1 MPEFDPTGA
10 INWPPTYRVLRR
22 PGEPDVRSLDAY
34 RRAGGY
40 VALVHAINEQTPD
53 QIIEQVVDA
62 KLRGCGGA
70 GRLTGEKWRIVR
82 NMDDNQKYVICN
94 AYDAD
99 PRALA
104 ARSLLERNPHQVIEG
119 IVLAAYAV
127 GATEAYLFTRNIYLE
142 AVASVQ
148 KALYEALE
156 ANLVGRDILGTEF
169 SCTINVIGVDIG
181 FMGGEET
188 VQIAMIKG
196 RRGMPEQRPPYPAQY
211 GLWDKPT
218 AINCIETLANV
229 PFIVRSG
236 AEAFRSVGSETTGG
250 TKVLT
255 VYDYVPGSEPR
266 VIEVPFGATLREIL
280 RHAGYTRLDGEV
292 RAIVVGG
299 AEGGALPTSLLDVP
313 FDYDPLEEAGAIV
326 GSSVIELLPANTCM
340 VAWAM
345 ERSRYLAKESC
356 GKCVPCRLGVKR
368 IAGILEGIVSDL
380 GVTGDLNVLDEFA
393 SYVPNGSLCGFGVQ
407 APNALKT
414 AKRYWPD
421 HFHMHIEEQQCP
433 TGTCIPVRSHRFV
446 TKHVLP

>member
-1 MPEFDPTGA
+1 MPEFDTS
-10 INWPPTYRVLRR
+10 YRVLRR
-22 PGEPDVRSLDAY
+22 RGELDVRSLDAY

-40 VALVHAINEQTPD
+40 AALETAIREQTPE
-53 QIIEQVVDA
+53 QIIQQVIDA
-62 KLRGCGGA
+62 KLRGRGGA

-99 PRALA
+99 PRAWA

-119 IVLAAYAV
+119 IILAAYAV
-127 GATEAYLFTRNIYLE
+127 GASEVYLFTRNIYLE
-142 AVASVQ
+142 GVASV
-148 KALYEALE
+148 KRALNEALE
-156 ANLVGRDILGTEF
+156 ANLVGRDILGTDF
-169 SCTINVIGVDIG
+169 SCTVNVIGADIG

-188 VQIAMIKG
+188 VQIALIKG
-196 RRGMPEQRPPYPAQY
+196 RRGMPEQRPPFPAQY

-218 AINCIETLANV
+218 AVNCIETLANV
-229 PFIVRSG
+229 PVIVRSG
-236 AEAFRSVGSETTGG
+236 AAEFASVGTEMTGG

-255 VYDYVPGSEPR
+255 VYDYVPDSEPK
-266 VIEVPFGATLREIL
+266 VIEVPFGATLHEIL
-280 RHAGYTRLDGEV
+280 RHAGYNRPDGDL

-299 AEGGALPTSLLDVP
+299 AEGGALPTSLLDTP

-345 ERSRYLAKESC
+345 DRSNYLAKESC

-368 IAGILEGIVSDL
+368 IAGLLEGIVSDL
-380 GVTGDLNVLDEFA
+380 GVSGDLAVLDEFA
-393 SYVPNGSLCGFGVQ
+393 SYVPNGSLCGFGTQ

-414 AKRYWPD
+414 AKHYWPD
-421 HFHMHIEEQQCP
+421 HFQMHIEEQQCP
-433 TGTCIPVRSHRFV
+433 TGTCIPVRAHRYV

>member
-1 MPEFDPTGA
+1 MPEFDA
-10 INWPPTYRVLRR
+10 YRVIRR
-22 PGEPDVRSLDAY
+22 RGEPDIRSLESY

-40 VALVHAINEQTPD
+40 VALEKAIREQTP
-53 QIIEQVVDA
+53 EQVIQQVLDA
-62 KLRGCGGA
+62 RLRGRGGA
-70 GRLTGEKWRIVR
+70 GRPTAEKWRIVR
-82 NMDDNQKYVICN
+82 RQDDNIKYVICN

-99 PRALA
+99 PRSWA
-104 ARSLLERNPHQVIEG
+104 ARTMLERNPHQVIEG

-127 GATEAYLFTRNIYLE
+127 GASEAYLFTRSLYLE
-142 AVASVQ
+142 GLASVQ
-148 KALYEALE
+148 KALEEALD

-169 SCTINVIGVDIG
+169 SCTINVLGVDIG

-218 AINCIETLANV
+218 AINSIETLANV
-229 PFIVRSG
+229 PVIVRNG
-236 AEAFRSVGSETTGG
+236 AQAFASVGTSVTGG

-255 VYDYVPGSEPR
+255 VYDYVPDSEPK
-266 VIEVPFGATLREIL
+266 VVEVPFGITLREIL
-280 RHAGYTRLDGEV
+280 RHAGYSRAEGEL

-299 AEGGALPTSLLDVP
+299 AEGGALPTSLLDTP

-326 GSSVIELLPANTCM
+326 GSGILELLPANTCM

-345 ERSRYLAKESC
+345 ERSRYLSKESC
-356 GKCVPCRLGVKR
+356 GKCVPCRIGMKR
-368 IAGILEGIVSDL
+368 ITGILEGIISDL
-380 GVTGDLNVLDEFA
+380 GVNSDGDMLDEFA
-393 SYVPNGSLCGFGVQ
+393 GYVPDGSLCGFGVH

-414 AKRYWPD
+414 ARRYWPD
-421 HFHMHIEEQQCP
+421 HFQKHIQEQECP
-433 TGTCIPVRSHRFV
+433 TGTCIPLRSHRFV

>member
-1 MPEFDPTGA
+1 MPEFDA
-10 INWPPTYRVLRR
+10 YRVIRR
-22 PGEPDVRSLDAY
+22 RGEPDIRSLESY

-40 VALVHAINEQTPD
+40 VALEKAIREQTP
-53 QIIEQVVDA
+53 EQVIQQVLDA
-62 KLRGCGGA
+62 RLRGRGGA
-70 GRLTGEKWRIVR
+70 GRPTAEKWRIVR
-82 NMDDNQKYVICN
+82 SQDDNIKYVICN

-99 PRALA
+99 PRSWA
-104 ARSLLERNPHQVIEG
+104 ARTMLERNPHQVIEG

-127 GATEAYLFTRNIYLE
+127 GASEAYLFTRSLYLE
-142 AVASVQ
+142 GLASVQ
-148 KALYEALE
+148 KALEEALD

-169 SCTINVIGVDIG
+169 SCTINVLGVDIG

-218 AINCIETLANV
+218 AINSIETLANV
-229 PFIVRSG
+229 PVIIRNG
-236 AEAFRSVGSETTGG
+236 AQAFASVGTSVTGG

-255 VYDYVPGSEPR
+255 VYDYVPDSEPK
-266 VIEVPFGATLREIL
+266 VVEVPFGITLREIL
-280 RHAGYTRLDGEV
+280 RHAGYSRAEGEL

-299 AEGGALPTSLLDVP
+299 AEGGALPTSLLDTP

-326 GSSVIELLPANTCM
+326 GSGILELLPANTCM

-345 ERSRYLAKESC
+345 ERSRYLSKESC
-356 GKCVPCRLGVKR
+356 GKCVPCRIGMKR
-368 IAGILEGIVSDL
+368 ITGILEGIISAL
-380 GVTGDLNVLDEFA
+380 GVNSDGDMLDEFA
-393 SYVPNGSLCGFGVQ
+393 GYIPDGSLCGFGVH

-414 AKRYWPD
+414 ARRYWPD
-421 HFHMHIEEQQCP
+421 HFQKHIQEQECP
-433 TGTCIPVRSHRFV
+433 TGTCIPLRSHRFV